1 MWCAWDF
8 VCLAAGPMAGT
19 GRIVSPAGV
28 LGNGIGGWFF
38 GGPEVPGGVE
48 RVRWLLEGDPTRR
61 EV

>member
-28 LGNGIGGWFF
+28 LGNGIGEWFWWCP
-38 GGPEVPGGVE
+38 GGPGGVE
-48 RVRWLLEGDPTRR
+48 RVRSAPGG
-61 EV
+61 